1 MSIRVS
7 REINGTEQNVLN
19 RSIHIWLVD
28 FQQTMQSN
36 QKEKEKV
43 SFQQKGLEQLDK
55 NEP

>member
-7 REINGTEQNVLN
+7 REINGTEQKVLN

-36 QKEKEKV
+36 QKEKEK
-43 SFQQKGLEQLDK
+43 GLEQLDK